1 MDKKILYLLSFP
13 CASLVFPSDGL
24 ALSCPLP
31 EDFQL
36 EKLVVFC
43 WLPGHFLPFGKLL
56 AAIMT
61 DLIHFEVSTIFKL

>member
-1 MDKKILYLLSFP
+1 M
-13 CASLVFPSDGL
+13 FPSDGI
-24 ALSCPLP
+24 ALSSPLP

-56 AAIMT
+56 PAIMA
-61 DLIHFEVSTIFKL
+61 DWIHYKVFTVFQI